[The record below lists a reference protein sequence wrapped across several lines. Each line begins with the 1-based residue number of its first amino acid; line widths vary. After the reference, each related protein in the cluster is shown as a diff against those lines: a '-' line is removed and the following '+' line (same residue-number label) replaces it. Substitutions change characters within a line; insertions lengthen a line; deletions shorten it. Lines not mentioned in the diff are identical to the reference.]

1 MFDRQSLHIA
11 MLLWGCIFSLLA
23 ACCIHINRNFDREK
37 SRWLLCIQL
46 TSAVLLFSD
55 TLAWGYRGSMAQE
68 AALLVRISNFL
79 VFFLSDAM
87 LFFFHGYVCCYL
99 FPDSVSGNF
108 REKIWKNKNV
118 RKDRDLPNRR
128 IFLVFVLAVFCAGM
142 VIVSQFTH
150 WYYYIDSQNVYHRN
164 FGHPLSM
171 LLPMCGMLLDVSLL
185 VQYRERLEK
194 EVYLAMLSYT
204 VLPMISAVILL
215 FYYGISL
222 TNLSISVSVLFMFIA
237 TLMEQSRAM
246 AKKEQEAA
254 DLRCAIMVSQI
265 QPHFLYNSLNTIYHL
280 CDRDTAQAKEAI
292 SDFSEYL
299 HHILKSVNCAKP
311 IPFTEELQHV
321 KAYVKLE
328 QMRFEDFQMIYE
340 IETTDFVLPALSVQP
355 LVENA
360 VKHGIF
366 QKEDGG
372 SVRLVVKE
380 AADAVEITVTD
391 DGVGFVPEEIAK
403 DGKLHTGIVNV
414 RQRVERMC
422 GGTLG
427 IYSRPGHGTIVC
439 MRLPR
444 ENRK

>member
-1 MFDRQSLHIA
+1 MFDRQSIHVA
-11 MLLWGCIFSLLA
+11 MLLWGCIFSLLV
-23 ACCIHINRNFDREK
+23 ACCIHISQNPDREK

-46 TSAVLLFSD
+46 TSAALLFSD
-55 TLAWGYRGSMAQE
+55 ALAWGYRGSILPE
-68 AALLVRISNFL
+68 ATVLVRLSNFL
-79 VFFLSDAM
+79 VFFLSNVM

-99 FPDSVSGNF
+99 FPESKSRICLKKSQKQMEDQCCP
-108 REKIWKNKNV
+108 
-118 RKDRDLPNRR
+118 DRR
-128 IFLVFVLAVFCAGM
+128 IVLGCLIAVFGATL

-150 WYYYIDSQNVYHRN
+150 LYYYIDSSNIYHRN
-164 FGHPLSM
+164 AFHPLSM
-171 LLPMCGMLLDVSLL
+171 LIPMCGMVLDVSLL
-185 VQYRERLEK
+185 VQYRKRLK
-194 EVYLAMLSYT
+194 REVYLAMVSYI
-204 VLPMISAVILL
+204 VLPFVAAVVQL

-222 TNLSISVSVLFMFIA
+222 ANLSISISVLFMFIA

-280 CDRDTAQAKEAI
+280 CDMDTEQAKEAI
-292 SDFSEYL
+292 SDFSDYL

-366 QKEDGG
+366 QREEGG
-372 SVRLVVKE
+372 TVCLTVKE
-380 AADAVEITVTD
+380 NRDVVEITVTD
-391 DGVGFVPEEIAK
+391 DGVGFVQEDVQC
-403 DGKLHTGIVNV
+403 DGKLHTGIANV
-414 RQRVERMC
+414 RQRMERMC
-422 GGTLG
+422 NGTLE
-427 IYSRPGHGTIVC
+427 ICSRPGKGTVVY
-439 MRLPR
+439 MRLPK
-444 ENRK
+444 ENKG